1 MGNPVILAVDDDS
14 LVLAAVLRDLR
25 GHYSANYQVLGAS
38 SGKQALETLNELTAE
53 GDQAAL
59 LVVDQRMPEMTGV
72 ELLEA
77 ARRLDPLAR
86 RVILTAYADTE
97 AAINAINRA
106 GASLYIQKPWDPPEE
121 KLFPL
126 LDDELES
133 WRFTYRPTF
142 SGVRVVGDRW
152 SATTHRIKELLARNQ
167 VPYQAI
173 DAGGPEGQMLL
184 DAVGVSNAQLPVV
197 LLEGGVK
204 LIQPSL
210 GDVAAAV
217 NLHTRP
223 QLETYDLLIIG
234 AGPAGLA
241 AAVYGGSE
249 GLKVAVVDSEGP
261 GGQAG
266 QSAKIENYLGFPAG
280 LSGADLTRRAVAQAI
295 RFTAEML
302 IPVEAIGLERLDPF
316 RIVRFGDGSAAN
328 CKALLVATGV
338 SYRMLP
344 AEGADRFA
352 GAGVYYGAS
361 GVEAAD
367 YANQD
372 VAVIGGGN
380 SAGQAALFLSATAS
394 FVRVIVRS
402 PDLSATMSSYLIE
415 RILATPN
422 IELIG
427 QTSVKAVAGDQHV
440 EAIDVDG
447 PDGGR
452 TMPVAALFVYIG
464 QAPRTDWLGDAVQRD
479 EQGFVLTGSEC
490 TPGALWTV
498 GRAPLALETNLPG
511 VFAAGDVRAG
521 STKRVAS
528 AAGEGAM
535 AVRMVH
541 EHLASL

>member
-1 MGNPVILAVDDDS
+1 MGNPVILAVDDDP

-25 GHYSANYQVLGAS
+25 GHYSADYQVLGAS
-38 SGKQALETLNELTAE
+38 SGKEALETLSELTAS

-59 LVVDQRMPEMTGV
+59 LVADQRMPEMTGV

-133 WRFTYRPTF
+133 WRSTYRPQFT
-142 SGVRVVGDRW
+142 GIRVVGDKW

-167 VPYQAI
+167 IPYQAI

-184 DAVGVSNAQLPVV
+184 DAVGVSTAQLPVV
-197 LLEGGVK
+197 VLDGGAK

-210 GDVAAAV
+210 VDLAAALK
-217 NLHTRP
+217 LHTRP
-223 QLETYDLLIIG
+223 QLETYDLLIVG

-261 GGQAG
+261 GGQAS

-280 LSGADLTRRAVAQAI
+280 LSGADLARRAVAQAT

-302 IPVEAIGLERLDPF
+302 IPVEATGLERLDPF

-328 CKALLVATGV
+328 CKAVLIATGV

-352 GAGVYYGAS
+352 GGGVYYGAS

-380 SAGQAALFLSATAS
+380 SAGQAALFLAATAS
-394 FVRVIVRS
+394 RVRVIIRG
-402 PDLSATMSSYLIE
+402 PDLWATMSSYLVE

-422 IELIG
+422 IELVP
-427 QTSVKAVAGDQHV
+427 QTSVSVVAGEHHV
-440 EAIDVDG
+440 EAIEVDG
-447 PDGGR
+447 PEGR
-452 TMPVAALFVYIG
+452 QTMPMAALFVYIG
-464 QAPRTDWLGDAVQRD
+464 QAPRTDWLGDMVQRD

-498 GRAPLALETNLPG
+498 GRPPLALETNLPG

>member
-1 MGNPVILAVDDDS
+1 MGNPAILAVDDDP
-14 LVLAAVLRDLR
+14 LVLAAVQRDLR
-25 GHYSANYQVLGAS
+25 SRYASDYQVIGAS
-38 SGKQALETLNELTAE
+38 SGKLALETLNELTAA

-72 ELLEA
+72 EFLEA
-77 ARRLDPLAR
+77 ARRLDPLTR

-106 GASLYIQKPWDPPEE
+106 GVSLYIQKPWDPPEVN
-121 KLFPL
+121 LFPL

-133 WRFTYRPTF
+133 WRSTYRPNF
-142 SGVRVVGDRW
+142 SGIRVVGDRW
-152 SATTHRIKELLARNQ
+152 SSATHRVKELLARNQ
-167 VPYQAI
+167 LPYQAI

-184 DAVGVSNAQLPVV
+184 EAVGVSTAQLPVV

-210 GDVAAAV
+210 
-217 NLHTRP
+217 
-223 QLETYDLLIIG
+223 
-234 AGPAGLA
+234 
-241 AAVYGGSE
+241 
-249 GLKVAVVDSEGP
+249 
-261 GGQAG
+261 AG

-280 LSGADLTRRAVAQAI
+280 LSGADLTRRAVAQAT

-302 IPVEAIGLERLDPF
+302 MPVEATGLERVDPF
-316 RIVRFGDGSAAN
+316 RIVRFGDGTAAN
-328 CKALLVATGV
+328 CKAVLIATGV

-344 AEGADRFA
+344 AEGAERFA

-372 VAVIGGGN
+372 IAVIGGGN
-380 SAGQAALFLSATAS
+380 SAGQAALYLSATAS
-394 FVRVIVRS
+394 SVRIMVRT
-402 PDLSATMSSYLIE
+402 PDLWSSMSSYLVE

-422 IELIG
+422 VEIVP
-427 QTSVKAVAGDQHV
+427 QTSVLAVHGDQRV
-440 EAIDVDG
+440 EAVDLEG
-447 PDGGR
+447 PEGKK
-452 TMPVAALFVYIG
+452 TLPLAALFVYIG

-479 EQGFVLTGSEC
+479 AQGFVLTGTEC
-490 TPGALWTV
+490 SPGVAWTV
-498 GRAPLALETNLPG
+498 GRPPLPLETSLPG

-521 STKRVAS
+521 SIKRVAS

-535 AVRMVH
+535 AVRWIH